1 MARTR
6 RVYRLKKN
14 LIPTLDAEAT
24 NSPPS
29 NQPQP
34 PAGEAS
40 PEKNDS
46 PARGT
51 NSPPSNQPQPPAGEA
66 DSPSRGGFKTPP
78 RRDSTNDAL
87 SEVPTSEHPASPPE
101 ERSFPSKEGSPCA
114 TKACR
119 FNGTVYQFYH
129 RAQKNANRERF
140 YCLDCINKFRAQSR
154 ARKKRS
160 FAKSKKAKDFKKACQ
175 ILGLPEVVQ
184 TGLINSVF
192 IDDREKQ
199 KLFDHDKHFAF
210 VFSIEFSYQL
220 LSSTQ
225 RLCRIGTWEPLCAP
239 KAARDQKFGL
249 YKSWGLDG
257 DNDWK
262 KSLRKALKVDKD
274 GVDCDGQYSVLVGF
288 VEWIQNF
295 MDMSD
300 DRFFVKLSL
309 IKTVKDVQQVRL
321 CTNLHLY
328 LWNAT
333 NFFCS

>member
-6 RVYRLKKN
+6 RVIRSKKN

-34 PAGEAS
+34 PAGEA
-40 PEKNDS
+40 
-46 PARGT
+46 
-51 NSPPSNQPQPPAGEA
+51 
-66 DSPSRGGFKTPP
+66 DSPSRGGFITPP

-87 SEVPTSEHPASPPE
+87 SEVPTSEPPANPPE
-101 ERSFPSKEGSPCA
+101 ERSFPSKESSPCA
-114 TKACR
+114 TKACA

-140 YCLDCINKFRAQSR
+140 YCLDCIDKFRSQSR

-160 FAKSKKAKDFKKACQ
+160 AQKSKKAKDYKKACL
-175 ILGLPEVVQ
+175 ILGVPEGPEGVQ
-184 TGLINSVF
+184 MGLISAVL
-192 IDDREKQ
+192 IDDPDK
-199 KLFDHDKHFAF
+199 KVFDYHKHLAF

-239 KAARDQKFGL
+239 KAAKHKKFGL

-257 DNDWK
+257 DNDWR
-262 KSLRKALKVDKD
+262 KSLQKALKVEPA
-274 GVDCDGQYSVLVGF
+274 GVDCDGQYPVLVVF
-288 VEWIQNF
+288 VN
-295 MDMSD
+295 
-300 DRFFVKLSL
+300 
-309 IKTVKDVQQVRL
+309 
-321 CTNLHLY
+321 
-328 LWNAT
+328 
-333 NFFCS
+333 

>member
-1 MARTR
+1 M
-6 RVYRLKKN
+6 
-14 LIPTLDAEAT
+14 
-24 NSPPS
+24 
-29 NQPQP
+29 
-34 PAGEAS
+34 
-40 PEKNDS
+40 
-46 PARGT
+46 
-51 NSPPSNQPQPPAGEA
+51 
-66 DSPSRGGFKTPP
+66 
-78 RRDSTNDAL
+78 
-87 SEVPTSEHPASPPE
+87 
-101 ERSFPSKEGSPCA
+101 
-114 TKACR
+114 
-119 FNGTVYQFYH
+119 
-129 RAQKNANRERF
+129 
-140 YCLDCINKFRAQSR
+140 
-154 ARKKRS
+154 
-160 FAKSKKAKDFKKACQ
+160 
-175 ILGLPEVVQ
+175 GLPEVVQ

-262 KSLRKALKVDKD
+262 KSLQRALKVDKD

-288 VEWIQNF
+288 VEWIQQF
-295 MDMSD
+295 MGMSD

-321 CTNLHLY
+321 CTYLYFY